1 MNNFSDFVSD
11 FINESRKSAGSEALL
26 HSEIQSYI
34 SKVNKLLPKPVQNA
48 VYLTKKYNILSSTEL
63 DMIRNASKSSLKSLY
78 NSNFQENHNDM
89 PFEEFESLWK
99 LLKDMKS
106 QYKMLPQYL
115 SPRQ

>member
-89 PFEEFESLWK
+89 PFDEFESLWK
-99 LLKDMKS
+99 LLKDMK
-106 QYKMLPQYL
+106 MLLIQ
-115 SPRQ
+115 